1 MFRFGLKLFSRQIT
15 SLSAPGFAVLLL
27 LVVPVAVTAQR
38 SKGDSGDDKPIFSE
52 FRGVHLGMTTEEARK
67 KLGSPRDKSD
77 EQDFYTFSND
87 TQAIQIYYDKGMVMA
102 ISIMYLEG
110 ATGIPACK
118 EVLGIEG
125 EKKADGSIYKLI
137 RYAKAGYWV
146 SWSRTAGN
154 EPTVTITMQR
164 IQ

>member
-1 MFRFGLKLFSRQIT
+1 MRHGNLKRIDLQITLVILSFERRFDFRRFWDLTAKQTIYPSAAFFLNAARTVRRTHMFRFGLKLFSRQIT

-77 EQDFYTFSND
+77 EQDFY
-87 TQAIQIYYDKGMVMA
+87 
-102 ISIMYLEG
+102 
-110 ATGIPACK
+110 
-118 EVLGIEG
+118 
-125 EKKADGSIYKLI
+125 
-137 RYAKAGYWV
+137 
-146 SWSRTAGN
+146 
-154 EPTVTITMQR
+154 
-164 IQ
+164 